1 MSAAARSLPPTHPE
15 ERNQAMHSRNH
26 SPASWRGLIALAVL
40 LLALSGCDGGM
51 DTVANPGGGGN
62 NAVGAYT
69 GPAPATS
76 DVQAFKLNVWDNL
89 VATNRCGSCHGA
101 GGQPPLFVRNDDVN
115 LAYAEANP
123 LVDLE
128 QPALSRLSTK
138 LSEGHNCWLASN
150 AACADVVAAYIEA
163 WAGGAASGGR
173 AIQLVP
179 PPIRDPGASRAFPA
193 DSGLFA
199 ATVWP
204 VLTQHCADCHA
215 PSAPTPQ
222 APFFAASDVDAA
234 YEAARSKI
242 DLGTPGGSRL
252 VLKLSEGFHNCWS
265 SCDSDAATMQ
275 AAIQAMADQIPAT
288 ELDDE
293 LVYSK
298 SLRLVDG
305 VVASGGSRYENN
317 QIALYEF
324 KTGEGNIAYDT
335 SGIEPALNLTLS
347 GAYSWVGGW
356 GVEFAGGKA
365 QGTTNASRKL
375 HSLITA
381 TGEYSIE
388 AWTVPGNVVQDGPA
402 RIVSYSGGTAARNF
416 TMGQTEYNYD
426 FMHRSSTTDG
436 NGAPTLSTADAD
448 QRLQATLQHVVMTF
462 DPAGGRRIYVNGVHT
477 GDLDPAAGGTLGDW
491 DDSFAFVLGNEASGD
506 RPWSGA
512 LRLVAI
518 HNRALTVDQIVQN
531 LAAGVGEKFFLLFS
545 LSDLIDVPQS
555 YVMFEVSQFDSYSY
569 LFHSPTFISLDPEA
583 EPDGIAVAGIRIGI
597 NGKEAAIGQSFS
609 TLDTE
614 VSGSLYSPAA
624 GQLLSPLGAV
634 IPLEQGPE
642 FDEFFLTFERL
653 GEHTHVVTPPAFIQ
667 PGPPAILAPVSDIG
681 VRTFDRI
688 NHTMAAVT
696 GVSPMHGGVR
706 DTFETV
712 KQQLPTV
719 ESIEGFLS
727 AHQMA
732 IAQLAIEYC
741 DALVDNEGAISRTA
755 YFPGFDFSATPS
767 SAFADRN
774 LVIDPLLSRMMG
786 TGLNSQPDPVD
797 VRTELNGLLDRLL
810 GCPVGECGN
819 DQVRTRAIVKAS
831 CAAVLG
837 SAVMLVQ

>member
-1 MSAAARSLPPTHPE
+1 
-15 ERNQAMHSRNH
+15 MHSRNH
-26 SPASWRGLIALAVL
+26 SSMLGGLIALALVL
-40 LLALSGCDGGM
+40 ITLTGCDGGM
-51 DTVANPGGGGN
+51 ETVTNPGGGGGTV
-62 NAVGAYT
+62 VGTYT

-89 VATNRCGSCHGA
+89 VATNRCGSCHGS
-101 GGQPPLFVRNDDVN
+101 GGQPPLFVRSDDVN

-123 LVDLE
+123 LVDLD

-138 LSEGHNCWLASN
+138 LAEGHNCWLAS
-150 AACADVVAAYIEA
+150 APACADVVAAYIEA
-163 WAGGAASGGR
+163 WAGGAAGGGR
-173 AIQLVP
+173 AIQLVAP
-179 PPIRDPGASRAFPA
+179 PLRDPGTSRAFPA
-193 DSGLFA
+193 DAGLFA

-204 VLTQHCADCHA
+204 LLTQRCADCHA

-222 APFFAASDVDAA
+222 APFFAAGDASAA
-234 YEAARSKI
+234 YDAVRSKI
-242 DLGTPGGSRL
+242 DLGTPGRSRL
-252 VLKLSEGFHNCWS
+252 VLKLSEGLHNCWS
-265 SCDSDAATMQ
+265 SCDSDAATME
-275 AAIQAMADQIPAT
+275 AAIQAMANQIPAT
-288 ELDDE
+288 ELDED

-305 VVASGGSRYENN
+305 VVASGGSRYESN

-324 KTGEGNIAYDT
+324 KTGEGSIAYDT
-335 SGIEPALNLTLS
+335 SGVEPALNLTLS
-347 GAYSWVGGW
+347 GNYAWVGGW

-388 AWTVPGNVVQDGPA
+388 AWTVPGNVVQEGPA

-416 TMGQTEYNYD
+416 TMGQTKYSYD
-426 FMHRSSTTDG
+426 FMHRSSSTDG
-436 NGAPTLSTADAD
+436 NGAPMLSTPDAD

-462 DPAGGRRIYVNGVHT
+462 DPANGRRIYINGVYS
-477 GDLDPAAGGTLGDW
+477 GDLDPVAGGTLGDW

-506 RPWSGA
+506 RPWAGA

-518 HNRALTVDQIVQN
+518 HNRALTAGQIEQN
-531 LAAGVGEKFFLLFS
+531 FSAGVGEKFFLLFS
-545 LSDLIDVPQS
+545 LSALIDVPQS
-555 YVMFEVSQFDSYSY
+555 YVMFEVSQFDNYSY

-583 EPDGIAVAGIRIGI
+583 RPDGIAIAGMRIGI
-597 NGKEAAIGQSFS
+597 NGKEAALGQSFS

-614 VSGSLYSPAA
+614 ISAGLYSAAA
-624 GQLLSPLGAV
+624 GQLLSPLGALV
-634 IPLEQGPE
+634 PLEQGPE

-653 GEHTHVVTPPAFIQ
+653 GQHTHVVTPPAFIQ

-681 VRTFDRI
+681 LRTFDRI
-688 NHTMAAVT
+688 NHTMATVT
-696 GVSPMHGGVR
+696 GVSPTQSSVR
-706 DTFETV
+706 DTFEIV

-732 IAQLAIEYC
+732 VSQLAIEYC
-741 DALVDNEGAISRTA
+741 NALVENGGAISRSA
-755 YFPGFDFSATPS
+755 YFPGFDFDAAPAA
-767 SAFADRN
+767 AFGNRN
-774 LVIDPLLSRMMG
+774 LVIDPLLNRMMG
-786 TGLNSQPDPVD
+786 TGLSSQPDAAD
-797 VRTELNGLLDRLL
+797 VRNELNGLIDRLL
-810 GCPVGECGN
+810 SCATCTN
-819 DQVRTRAIVKAS
+819 NAVRARAIVKAS